1 MSKLLRNLQNK
12 RVKDWKTLGL
22 STVSVKTAK
31 YKTRDAGVDILFG
44 DSKSLIYECLSK
56 VAENICKRV

>member
-44 DSKSLIYECLSK
+44 DSKSTNVYPRLLKISVKES
-56 VAENICKRV
+56 R